1 MMKIVTMDNQQ
12 PSSCGETLEKV
23 QRLENTV

>member
-1 MMKIVTMDNQQ
+1 MDEDETMDNQQ
-12 PSSCGETLEKV
+12 PSSCEENLEKV